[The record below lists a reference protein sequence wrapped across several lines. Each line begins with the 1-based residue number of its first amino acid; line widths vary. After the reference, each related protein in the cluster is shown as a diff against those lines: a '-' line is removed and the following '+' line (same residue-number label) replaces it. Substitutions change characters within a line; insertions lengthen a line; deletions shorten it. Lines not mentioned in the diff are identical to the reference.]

1 MKQRIF
7 VYGTLKRGGHYS
19 HYLTG
24 QTLIGEAF
32 TEPLYR
38 MVDCGSYPG
47 LYPVEQNGVSIQG
60 EIWEVDA
67 DCRARLDV
75 LEDVASGEYKVA
87 PVRLLPPLD
96 AQDVSTYF
104 YSHASGGMPD
114 AGGNWNV

>member
-24 QTLIGEAF
+24 QTYVGESV

-38 MVDCGSYPG
+38 MMDCGTYPG
-47 LYPVEQNGVSIQG
+47 LYAVEQNGIGIQG
-60 EIWEVDA
+60 EVWEVNS

-75 LEDVASGEYKVA
+75 LENVASGEYELA
-87 PVRLLPPLD
+87 PVRLLPPYD
-96 AQDVSTYF
+96 TQKVSTYI
-104 YSHASGGMPD
+104 YRLASSVMPD
-114 AGGNWNV
+114 AGDNWKV